1 MLSALVVP
9 LQGLNGVVGV
19 LAMYHSAQ
27 DAFTPD
33 HLRILLAVAS
43 KVALSVENALKYQQ
57 AESSA
62 TTDFL
67 TGLPNARSLFVHLAQ
82 EVTRCRRMKTSLAVM
97 VCDIDGLKKI
107 NDSFG
112 HLEGDKLLREFSLR
126 LKEACRGYDYVARM
140 GGDEF
145 VVTAPGLTVADVE
158 EKIGRMSQAAVEA
171 GRHTCGRQVIGLSVG
186 TAFCPEDGYDV
197 ETLLGE
203 ADRRMYSV
211 KQIHHAQTAASQD
224 LLSQG
229 AAGNK

>member
-1 MLSALVVP
+1 M
-9 LQGLNGVVGV
+9 
-19 LAMYHSAQ
+19 
-27 DAFTPD
+27 
-33 HLRILLAVAS
+33 AS

-112 HLEGDKLLREFSLR
+112 HLEGDKLLREFSTR
-126 LKEACRGYDYVARM
+126 LKDACRGYDYVARM

-145 VVTAPGLTVADVE
+145 VVTAPGLTVEAAS
-158 EKIGRMSQAAVEA
+158 EKTIRLNQAATEA
-171 GRHTCGRQVIGLSVG
+171 GRHTCGRDLIALSVG
-186 TAFCPEDGYDV
+186 TAFCPENGYDV
-197 ETLLGE
+197 EALLAE

-211 KQIHHAQTAASQD
+211 KQTTMQKRQ
-224 LLSQG
+224 LSQTRWRR
-229 AAGNK
+229 ALRGNKCERDGKLSGIRWHWWRPFFLEDLFPPCWCGLRRVSRYR